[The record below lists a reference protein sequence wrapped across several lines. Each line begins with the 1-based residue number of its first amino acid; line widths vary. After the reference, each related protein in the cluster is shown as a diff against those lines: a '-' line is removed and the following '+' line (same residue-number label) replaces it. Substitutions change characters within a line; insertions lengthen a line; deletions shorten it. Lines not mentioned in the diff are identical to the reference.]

1 MTDMKRKTAVI
12 QSIETLQQI
21 QHLIVALDDKEKAE
35 CVASAVQALQ
45 GLAEQWN

>member
-12 QSIETLQQI
+12 QSIETLQLS

-35 CVASAVQALQ
+35 CVASAVQSLQ
-45 GLAEQWN
+45 GLADQWN